1 MSARPVAYLRRSS
14 ADAGSP
20 GDISR
25 EVQEHAVRELA
36 ARDGH
41 NGDLRVFVDW
51 ARSADEEKE
60 AKRTEFRA
68 MLAEVEKGS
77 VSTIYAYS
85 LDRLARSTNTF
96 ARLLKAA
103 KDQGVRVITHR
114 EGDLSDNGNPTSW
127 AFGFLVSFFAEFELR
142 MSKARAQ
149 GARERRIARGDV
161 FGHAPFGYVHVK
173 DDEGRIIRMVD
184 DSDALRPVLAAVRDA
199 GSVLGACRL
208 LEQRGI
214 PAPKGGLR
222 WSTSALTRILE
233 RDAPELLP
241 RRGPTGRRQPT
252 RSLLAQLLKCHCG
265 TVLTPNA
272 VRSQYQ
278 CNRGHIEGAAAH
290 GKYNVREVDLL
301 PWLRAEAGRWR
312 RPDKTLET
320 ANANAA
326 RRVEL
331 EEQRERLGWAL
342 VTGAIR
348 DREAIARQQAELDAA
363 ITALDDTADALTIPE
378 TIDWSKPTDL
388 VNAALRA
395 MWEYVQLGPDMLP
408 IEARWRVPEWR
419 AD

>member
-1 MSARPVAYLRRSS
+1 MTTSPVAYIRRSS

-25 EVQEHAVRELA
+25 DVQEQAVRELA

-41 NGDLRVFVDW
+41 NGDVRVFVDW

-68 MLAEVEKGS
+68 MLAEVERGN

-103 KDQGVRVITHR
+103 KDQNVRVITHR

-142 MSKARAQ
+142 MAKARAQ
-149 GARERRIARGDV
+149 GARERRVARGDV
-161 FGHAPFGYVHVK
+161 FGHAPYGYQHVR
-173 DDEGRIIRMVD
+173 DDDGRIIRVMD

-199 GSVLGACRL
+199 GSILGACRL

-214 PAPKGGLR
+214 PAPKGGSR
-222 WSTSALTRILE
+222 WATSALTRILE

-241 RRGPTGRRQPT
+241 RKGPAGRRTPT
-252 RSLLAQLLKCHCG
+252 RSLLGQLLRCHCG
-265 TVLTPNA
+265 TVMTPNA
-272 VRSQYQ
+272 KRAQYY
-278 CNRGHIEGAAAH
+278 CNRGHVEGSAGH
-290 GKYNVREVDLL
+290 GKYNVRESDLL
-301 PWLRAEAGRWR
+301 PWIKAEADRWR
-312 RPDKTLET
+312 RPDSHLEIAT
-320 ANANAA
+320 ANAE

-331 EEQRERLGWAL
+331 DAQRERLGWAVVDGL
-342 VTGAIR
+342 LS
-348 DREAIARQQAELDAA
+348 REEAARKSADIAAEIAA
-363 ITALDDTADALTIPE
+363 LADAEALEEIPE
-378 TIDWSKPTDL
+378 SIDWQDSPEAL
-388 VNAALRA
+388 NGLLRA
-395 MWEYVQLGPDMLP
+395 LWEHVQLGEDMRP
-408 IEARWRVPEWR
+408 VEAVWRVPEWR
-419 AD
+419 A